1 MAVWAGYLDGVAS
14 NRQFEV
20 FGRRL
25 SFVPPAVQAATRSD
39 GATITPLN
47 NGDLINASVRE
58 LGLTFAELLRN
69 GADVANYRLVS
80 GSVTSCSGAGSSLI
94 ANVNVN
100 LFTVTIQPTIQPLP
114 DG

>member
-1 MAVWAGYLDGVAS
+1 MVVWAGYLDGVAS

-47 NGDLINASVRE
+47 NGDPTNASVRE
-58 LGLTFAELLRN
+58 LPLDLR
-69 GADVANYRLVS
+69 R
-80 GSVTSCSGAGSSLI
+80 
-94 ANVNVN
+94 
-100 LFTVTIQPTIQPLP
+100 TVTQRCRCRQLSSR
-114 DG
+114 